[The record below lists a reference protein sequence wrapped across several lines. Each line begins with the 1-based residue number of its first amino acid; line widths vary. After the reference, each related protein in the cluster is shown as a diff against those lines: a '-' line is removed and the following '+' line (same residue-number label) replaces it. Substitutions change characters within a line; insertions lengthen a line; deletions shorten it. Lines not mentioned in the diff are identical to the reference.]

1 MTNYNQT
8 DPAWLETARD
18 EMFREYGFVRPDAEQ
33 ISEGLRVPP
42 HQHAPLSDDGNSAGV
57 IVWMVIAWAILAV
70 CAGYLF
76 TSAALAAGP
85 GCPADPSFLGWC
97 SDIPGATQ

>member
-1 MTNYNQT
+1 MTRQT

-18 EMFREYGFVRPDAEQ
+18 EMFREYGFVRPDVEQ
-33 ISEGLRVPP
+33 VSEGLRVPR

-76 TSAALAAGP
+76 ISAALAAGP
-85 GCPADPSFLGWC
+85 GCPADPTWRGWC
-97 SDIPGATQ
+97 RDIPGATQ